1 MAERRQGRWDDDR
14 TVVYMRITPPPKND
28 RTIVATAR
36 GEGPTGGEVVTY
48 DRGGH
53 DGGGEDED
61 APPPLPPPSSP
72 SWAPPTARARVSPSL
87 SVD

>member
-1 MAERRQGRWDDDR
+1 
-14 TVVYMRITPPPKND
+14 MRITPPPKND

-48 DRGGH
+48 DPPGGGRGGH

-72 SWAPPTARARVSPSL
+72 SWARRRPAPVFRRA
-87 SVD
+87 